1 MYSAK
6 DHFHPEG
13 NNKCSNPS
21 TSDSQLL
28 NMGNCLKGGPDVT
41 MNCVNSGEIGSC
53 CHGAI
58 TPTAPKLN
66 DWAFGGAQGG
76 LATSAPSSFYWSFYP
91 LDVSWQIVGIE
102 RENTYAKEAKL
113 ERKYFD
119 DFNLCKADGLNEID
133 RRRITDPVH
142 LLVYERITG
151 SDRSDSYFRVYSNVV
166 NLRPS
171 MNNIMQINRYN
182 YYDFDLINW
191 Y

>member
-6 DHFHPEG
+6 DHLHPEG
-13 NNKCSNPS
+13 NNKCSNQS

-76 LATSAPSSFYWSFYP
+76 LATSVPSSFYWSFYP
-91 LDVSWQIVGIE
+91 LDVSWQIVGI
-102 RENTYAKEAKL
+102 RAGKHICKRGKIGKE
-113 ERKYFD
+113 
-119 DFNLCKADGLNEID
+119 I
-133 RRRITDPVH
+133 
-142 LLVYERITG
+142 
-151 SDRSDSYFRVYSNVV
+151 FR
-166 NLRPS
+166 
-171 MNNIMQINRYN
+171 
-182 YYDFDLINW
+182 
-191 Y
+191 